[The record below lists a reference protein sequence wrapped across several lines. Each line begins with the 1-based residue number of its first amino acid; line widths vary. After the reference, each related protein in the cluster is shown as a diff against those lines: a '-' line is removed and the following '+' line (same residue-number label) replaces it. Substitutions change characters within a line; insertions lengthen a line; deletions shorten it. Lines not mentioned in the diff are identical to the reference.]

1 MAAEKH
7 DEAFYYDPEQM
18 AQKLKEMSFD
28 VIETESQNVYSRWYQ
43 SEDQLDVYLWFHE
56 KENLIK
62 QQVCFF
68 GQLAEWNIVDGLK
81 TGIVMEKED
90 PFEANKFKSFAKY
103 DGVADKSVIHE
114 AKKLVGFSTISR
126 KQEMLDNYTT
136 GVNMDKMK
144 ARDIVKKFGS
154 HKKNKSIFQILV
166 SKMNKWMQED
176 E

>member
-7 DEAFYYDPEQM
+7 DEAFYFNPEQI

-28 VIETESQNVYSRWYQ
+28 IIETDSQNVFSRWYQ
-43 SEDQLDVYLWFHE
+43 SEDQLDVYLWFDE

-81 TGIVMEKED
+81 TGMVMEKED
-90 PFEANKFKSFAKY
+90 PFEANKFKSYAKY
-103 DGVADKSVIHE
+103 DETADQSVINE
-114 AKKLVGFSTISR
+114 AKILIDFTTIKYKS
-126 KQEMLDNYTT
+126 EVVDNYIT
-136 GVNMDKMK
+136 GINMNSMK
-144 ARDIVKKFGS
+144 PKDIVKKFG
-154 HKKNKSIFQILV
+154 KQQKQKSLLQLLV
-166 SKMNKWMQED
+166 SKMNKWIQE